1 MSTTPRTLFLL
12 GLLGVLS
19 LGGCGAGS
27 TTCRVD
33 SECGSGDVCAN
44 GLCTRSGDAPDQ
56 SGFQPVDFASFD
68 VAPPPGPPDGFSP
81 DALTAGCS
89 FNNDGII
96 QRAEIPAMA
105 GLGGFFWTNQPNSTS
120 TVSLEQKNGVWD
132 YSATASSDT
141 KVFDGL
147 VSPNGAYWQSS
158 YPDASYAQLLDQA
171 NDLLGVY
178 KIDDSHLYLL
188 AVVSRTNAYPATNLK
203 YDKPIE
209 VLRFPLTIG
218 ETWTA
223 TSSVSGTAQGTFVT
237 ATETWKNTIDA
248 SGTVKTP
255 AATFQTLRLR
265 VDYTQI
271 AYGYYTTSRHIYLYL
286 AECYG
291 AVARIQSKDNE
302 PSATFTTAAEF
313 RRLAAP

>member
-1 MSTTPRTLFLL
+1 MSTTARLFLL
-12 GLLGVLS
+12 LGLFCVGS
-19 LGGCGAGS
+19 CDS
-27 TTCRVD
+27 TTSCRVD
-33 SECGSGDVCAN
+33 SECTPGNVCAN
-44 GLCTRSGDAPDQ
+44 GVCTSNGEAPDQ
-56 SGFQPVDFASFD
+56 SGFSPVDFASFD

-81 DALTAGCS
+81 DALTSGCP

-105 GLGGFFWTNQPNSTS
+105 GLGGFFWTNQPNTTES
-120 TVSLEQKNGVWD
+120 VSLDAVQGVWD
-132 YSATASSDT
+132 YSATPSADT

-147 VSPNGAYWQSS
+147 ESPAGAYWESTF
-158 YPDASYAQLLDQA
+158 PDASYVQLLDQA

-188 AVVSRTNAYPATNLK
+188 GVVSRTSSYPATSLK
-203 YDKPIE
+203 YGTPIE
-209 VLRFPLTIG
+209 VLRFPLTVG

-223 TSSVSGTAQGTFVT
+223 TSSVSGTAQGIAVT

-265 VDYTQI
+265 VDYTQL
-271 AYGYYTTSRHIYLYL
+271 AYAAHLPLPGRVLRRRGAYPVEGQRDVQQLHHRGRVPPARCALTRAHKTT
-286 AECYG
+286 
-291 AVARIQSKDNE
+291 
-302 PSATFTTAAEF
+302 
-313 RRLAAP
+313 